1 MIGKP
6 SFVEIAAIG
15 RLAEQGWNI
24 AVRAD
29 FDRAGLEHVDAV
41 LRAVPAAKPWRMTAR
56 DYMQSIEGPLTD
68 PIALDQ
74 VPDTPWDHDLAQTMR
89 KRGIAA
95 FEETL
100 LQELLEDLRLGA
112 PR

>member
-15 RLAEQGWNI
+15 RLAGHGWNI

-29 FDRAGLEHVDAV
+29 FDSAGLEHVNAV
-41 LRAVPAAKPWRMTAR
+41 LRTVPTAKPWRMTAR
-56 DYMQSIEGPLTD
+56 DYLRSIEGPLTD
-68 PIALDQ
+68 VVALDQ
-74 VPDTPWDHDLAQTMR
+74 VPDTSWDQELAQTMR
-89 KRGIAA
+89 ERGIAA

-100 LQELLEDLRLGA
+100 SRELLEDVRLGV